1 MNKMLLL
8 YLMNIRVAIRT
19 CFTCIVLDSV
29 VIYSATIRSE
39 ALFKTTGACDTWD
52 KLLTGQT
59 TRAEVENTDKDSCT
73 SGSGSFE

>member
-29 VIYSATIRSE
+29 VIYSATIRYE
-39 ALFKTTGACDTWD
+39 ALFKTTGACDTKEQATDWANH
-52 KLLTGQT
+52 TG
-59 TRAEVENTDKDSCT
+59 
-73 SGSGSFE
+73 GSRKHRQGFLHKRIRIF